1 MKRQDYYY
9 HLAKKE
15 NYRSRAAYKLKEI
28 DEKFY
33 IFKDGMNVLDL
44 GAAPGGWTQVVLEKV
59 KKGKIFSLDI
69 KKINVSGV
77 KSIKADVFD
86 KNVFSLI
93 ENELKKENI
102 DGFDVIISD
111 MAPKIS
117 GIKEIDHQRSLD
129 LGKRA
134 FEISQKFLKERGSIV
149 IKLFQGQ
156 DLENFK
162 KEIEKNFDF
171 CKFYGPRS
179 SRKGSREIYLVC
191 KRFKGSF

>member
-9 HLAKKE
+9 RLAKRE

-33 IFKDGMNVLDL
+33 IFKEGMNVLDL
-44 GAAPGGWTQVVLEKV
+44 GAAPGGWTQVVLEKIGN
-59 KKGKIFSLDI
+59 GKVFSLDV
-69 KKINVSGV
+69 KRVNVEGARY
-77 KSIKADVFD
+77 IKADVFD
-86 KNVFSLI
+86 ENLFSLI
-93 ENELKKENI
+93 ENEIKKENI

-111 MAPKIS
+111 MAPRIS

-129 LGKRA
+129 LARRA
-134 FEISQKFLKERGSIV
+134 FEISKRFLKKKGSIV

-162 KEIEKNFDF
+162 KEIEENFDF
-171 CKFYGPRS
+171 CRFYGPKA

-191 KRFKGSF
+191 KRFRGSS